1 VSYCCVLRSLVLL
14 VLCTR
19 LCSFEASAETLTP
32 LHAAAVEAGFR
43 LLVRCVHGQPLLAL
57 RRLHHHSCTLRYA
70 ARVFPGA
77 TRLLAEL
84 CLAVAAVTES
94 VAAGVTVGPPPASVR
109 FSVSEVD
116 AFIKQ
121 GLEEAVNGRY
131 ATAVIIAVI
140 LIIRSDS
147 GSCSSCRMLAILM
160 LHRCMHVSASTC
172 KQL

>member
-1 VSYCCVLRSLVLL
+1 VLTHYPVSYCCGVPSLVLL
-14 VLCTR
+14 VVLCTLHLR
-19 LCSFEASAETLTP
+19 SFEVSAETLTP

-57 RRLHHHSCTLRYA
+57 RRLHHHSGTLRHA

-94 VAAGVTVGPPPASVR
+94 VAAGVTVGPPPAAVR
-109 FSVSEVD
+109 FSVSEVG

-121 GLEEAVNGRY
+121 GLEEAVNGR
-131 ATAVIIAVI
+131 
-140 LIIRSDS
+140 
-147 GSCSSCRMLAILM
+147 
-160 LHRCMHVSASTC
+160 
-172 KQL
+172 